1 MFQYLAQCPI
11 VIYFRI
17 LLSELPLLFGSFNLS
32 RFLSVLIRV
41 ELQSLVSYFPYLVD
55 VLQLLSQVLHL
66 FLSKLLKMSCK
77 LTFSTLKSTRSMS
90 LSDLFL

>member
-1 MFQYLAQCPI
+1 MLQYLAQCPI

-17 LLSELPLLFGSFNLS
+17 LLSELLLLFSGFDLS
-32 RFLSVLIRV
+32 RFPSVLIRV
-41 ELQSLVSYFPYLVD
+41 KLQSLVSYFSSLVD

-66 FLSKLLKMSCK
+66 FLSKLLKMSCN